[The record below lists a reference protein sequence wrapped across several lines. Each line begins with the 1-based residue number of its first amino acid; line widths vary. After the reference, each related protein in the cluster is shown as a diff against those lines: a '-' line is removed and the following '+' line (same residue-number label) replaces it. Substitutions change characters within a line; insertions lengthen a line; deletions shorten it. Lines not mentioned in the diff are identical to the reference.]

1 MDYIFDYSK
10 LKGRTKEQGWTQ
22 EAIAERIGISSSA
35 YSTKINNIYEFTQ
48 NEIIAII
55 DCLDIPI
62 NEIPAYF
69 FTEKVQKT
77 KQKERTMINERID
90 TQG

>member
-35 YSTKINNIYEFTQ
+35 YSTKINNIYKFTQ

-69 FTEKVQKT
+69 FTEKVQT
-77 KQKERTMINERID
+77 KRKDKKKGQ
-90 TQG
+90 